1 MGLLEVATMNRHSR
15 TQLGFSLL
23 EMLVALV
30 VFSIGMLAVAGL
42 QTVSKQANYEGLQRT
57 TAAQIAY
64 GLLEDIRTNGGA
76 LEVYSNAPDIGNGS
90 LGAEP
95 APNCRDGAECTAAQ
109 KALYDLW
116 FWEQALDGTMETSG
130 GAGTG
135 GLLLP
140 TMCIDGPAV
149 GGAGI
154 YRVTIVW
161 RGAASIS
168 NGNNSACGGGS
179 GNYGGNLEFRR
190 IIEIPTYIDP
200 NI

>member
-1 MGLLEVATMNRHSR
+1 MNTGLR
-15 TQLGFSLL
+15 TQTGFSLL

-42 QTVSKQANYEGLQRT
+42 QTISKQANYEGLQRT
-57 TAAQIAY
+57 TAAQVAN
-64 GLLEDIRTNGGA
+64 GLLEDIRTNGDA
-76 LEVYSNAPDIGNGS
+76 LDVYRTAPEIGNGR

-95 APNCRDGAECTAAQ
+95 APNCRDGAQCTPEQ
-109 KALYDLW
+109 KARHDLW
-116 FWEQALDGTMETSG
+116 FWEQALDGMLETSG

-135 GLLLP
+135 GLVLP
-140 TMCIDGPAV
+140 TACIDGPAV

-161 RGAASIS
+161 RGTASMS
-168 NGNNSACGGGS
+168 SANNNPCGAGS

-190 IIEIPTYIDP
+190 IMEIPTYIDP

>member
-1 MGLLEVATMNRHSR
+1 MKSR
-15 TQLGFSLL
+15 KQAQSGFSLL

-42 QTVSKQANYEGLQRT
+42 QTVSKQANYEALQRT
-57 TAAQIAY
+57 TAAQIAN
-64 GLLEDIRTNGGA
+64 GLLEDIRTNGDA
-76 LEVYSNAPDIGNGS
+76 LDVYRTAPEIGNGS
-90 LGAEP
+90 LGGEP
-95 APNCRDGAECTAAQ
+95 APNCRDGAACTPAQ
-109 KALYDLW
+109 KAAHDLW

-135 GLLLP
+135 GLVLP

-154 YRVTIVW
+154 YTVTIVW
-161 RGAASIS
+161 RGTASIN
-168 NGNNSACGGGS
+168 NGNNNPCGVAG